1 MVVMR
6 GRNIMRMARGIC
18 IKCRQRRCGADQQ
31 RVGAVVMVMGVRAVM
46 VVSVR
51 MRMIVVVVVIV
62 RVNGCPRQIVGHAE
76 CFVAA

>member
-18 IKCRQRRCGADQQ
+18 IKCHQRRCGADQQ
-31 RVGAVVMVMGVRAVM
+31 RVGAVVMVM

-51 MRMIVVVVVIV
+51 MRMIVVVTMAVVVIV